1 MNATIVP
8 FGKYSGHDIEDI
20 PSSYCKWAAE
30 NLDDDDWATLFDE
43 EWNWREETGGHFE
56 SR

>member
-30 NLDDDDWATLFDE
+30 NHDDDWATLFDE